1 METSIKTGF
10 AQIFYRCPKNLSCPK
25 FGGDCSPPRPPGPYA
40 YENEESYW
48 KDLETNV
55 SQLRTLLSPN
65 NKKEIHAEVQPMVS
79 EVEAAFWKIARRVEW
94 MKCVRSCSEQLVC
107 DPSTSALYENLVKWR
122 MASCLG

>member
-1 METSIKTGF
+1 MQWWTLSRVEAK
-10 AQIFYRCPKNLSCPK
+10 AQ
-25 FGGDCSPPRPPGPYA
+25 
-40 YENEESYW
+40 ENEESYW

-55 SQLRTLLSPN
+55 SQLRTPLSPN
-65 NKKEIHAEVQPMVS
+65 NTKEIHSEIKIHTEVQPMVS

-107 DPSTSALYENLVKWR
+107 DTFTSALYENLVKWR

>member
-1 METSIKTGF
+1 MQWWTLSRVEAK
-10 AQIFYRCPKNLSCPK
+10 AQK
-25 FGGDCSPPRPPGPYA
+25 
-40 YENEESYW
+40 NEESYW

-65 NKKEIHAEVQPMVS
+65 NTKEIQAEIKIHAEVQPMVS

-107 DPSTSALYENLVKWR
+107 DTSTSALYENLVKRR

>member
-1 METSIKTGF
+1 MQWWTLSRVEAK
-10 AQIFYRCPKNLSCPK
+10 AQK
-25 FGGDCSPPRPPGPYA
+25 
-40 YENEESYW
+40 NEESYW

-94 MKCVRSCSEQLVC
+94 MKCVWSCSEQLVC
-107 DPSTSALYENLVKWR
+107 VTSTSALYENLVKWS
-122 MASCLG
+122 MASCLGKDSLYHAEERGPTTG